1 MAVTNLLKTQVD
13 QPVFEWMRF
22 APVATAAGSL
32 LAAGDDA
39 TGRFMYYLNST
50 ALYSYDTHADS
61 WQQLATAPAAVT
73 SPATMKY
80 TRTLGGFRGDALAG
94 TSTTITIGGLSR
106 AGMVGQTIRIIA
118 GTGAGQE
125 RTISSVA
132 DAVIADFGVVTAV
145 SGALSLSDST
155 KKWRVNQ
162 WDNYSCRI
170 VMGAGVGQVRRIAYN
185 DTTTLTFSDPNYQ
198 PINPF
203 ENQAWSAS
211 SPYAIPVTTAGS
223 QSHYVIES
231 CVLTVPTWTVTP
243 DVTSE
248 YQVLGGG
255 LWVASATSPNIA
267 FQFYDILT
275 DTWMTKTNMGGLVT
289 STVSTDIALERIGEI
304 GTAFVSGL
312 TASSATSRTLVDSGA
327 TYELDRYA
335 NHQIR
340 ITSGTGIGQ
349 KRRIVGHTATTFYTE
364 RNWGVTPD
372 STSQYA
378 IYGDTDAIWFIGN
391 ANSSIMKYSVEGDIW
406 STSHT
411 SDMGI
416 ARNMSATPASGA
428 GYEAPHPG
436 FAITSIVRVT
446 TGLTALAINN
456 GGLGYVVGDLVTIS
470 VGTAG
475 QAWVTG
481 VNSSGSVTSLELAA
495 SGSGYSTTTGIA
507 TTGGSGGATLVVNTT
522 AGTTALVTTAMIHD
536 FKTGD
541 ILTIAGCATDT
552 WFNTNHTPIGYGST
566 TTFSINAT
574 GSTSSPT
581 AASSQSTTVLVDSA
595 KAWITNEHVGKLC
608 HIHIAGTAPTT
619 QTRRI
624 SANTATTLTVGAVTA
639 ITTPTNGTSRYT
651 IAEPSGFGAMQT
663 NRIATKGRAGWATSG
678 TATTLVDSTKNW
690 NNGQWTNCRVRVMSG
705 TGVGNESVITGNSAT
720 SLTVASWANAT
731 PDATSKYE
739 IMDSFGVVTTGGAS
753 TTVTDANKNWTTNIL
768 AGKRFRILAGT
779 GIGNDIL
786 VVSNTAT
793 VITLASTVTTDTTT
807 MYVIYE
813 APARST
819 GTAFMWL
826 YGLTDTNRKGRWM
839 FSPRG
844 GASNIHDIYDIPSNT
859 WDISPFFAVNS
870 ETFTTGS
877 MYTYDGLDDI
887 IMTKDATGRIYEL
900 NMNTFKINPCGICP
914 YAHSTAIIG
923 QRMEL
928 IKTADGLQYIYM
940 MRHTGQEMWRTLKF
954 W

>member
-13 QPVFEWMRF
+13 LPVFEWMRF
-22 APVATAAGSL
+22 APVATAAGSV
-32 LAAGDDA
+32 LAAGDDT

-80 TRTLGGFRGDALAG
+80 TRTLGGFRGDAIAA
-94 TSTTITIGGLSR
+94 TSTTITIAGLSR
-106 AGMVGQTIRIIA
+106 AGMVGQTIRIVS

-132 DAVIADFGVVTAV
+132 DAVIADFGVITAV

-170 VMGAGVGQVRRIAYN
+170 VMGAGVGQVRKIQYN
-185 DTTTLTFSDPNYQ
+185 DTTTLTLSDPNYT
-198 PINPF
+198 PIDPF
-203 ENQAWSAS
+203 NNQAWSAS
-211 SPYAIPVTTAGS
+211 GPYLIPVTTAGS

-243 DVTSE
+243 DATSVF
-248 YQVLGGG
+248 QILGGG
-255 LWVASATSPNIA
+255 LWVTSATSPNIA
-267 FQFYDILT
+267 FQFYDILI
-275 DTWMTKTNMGGLVT
+275 DTWITKTNMGSLV
-289 STVSTDIALERIGEI
+289 STTVATDIALERIGEI

-312 TASSATSRTLVDSGA
+312 TASSATSRTLVNSGG

-372 STSQYA
+372 ATSQYA

-391 ANSSIMKYSVEGDIW
+391 SNSSIMKYSVEGDIW
-406 STSHT
+406 STSHI

-416 ARNMSATPASGA
+416 ARNMSATPAAGA
-428 GYEAPHPG
+428 GYEAPHTG

-446 TGLTALAINN
+446 TGILTVAVNAAGTN
-456 GGLGYVVGDLVTIS
+456 YVVGDLVTCS
-470 VGTAG
+470 TTGTLG
-475 QAWVTG
+475 TAWVTA
-481 VNSSGSVTSLELAA
+481 VNSAGGVTSLELAA
-495 SGSGYSTTTGIA
+495 SGSGYVAGSSA
-507 TTGGSGGATLVVNTT
+507 TTGGAGSGLTITLTV
-522 AGTTALVTTAMIHD
+522 GTTALVTTAMAHD

-581 AASSQSTTVLVDSA
+581 AASSQSTTVLVDA
-595 KAWITNEHVGKLC
+595 TKAWITNEHVGKLC

-639 ITTPTNGTSRYT
+639 ITAATNGTSRYT

-663 NRIATKGRAGWATSG
+663 NKIATKGRAGWATSG

-739 IMDSFGVVTTGGAS
+739 IMDSFGVVTTAGSGVF
-753 TTVTDANKNWTTNIL
+753 TVTDANKNWTTNIL
-768 AGKRFRILAGT
+768 AGKRFRVLAGL
-779 GIGNDIL
+779 GIGTDIL
-786 VVSNTAT
+786 VSSNTAT
-793 VITLASTVTTDTTT
+793 VITLASSITTDTTT

-813 APARST
+813 APLRST

-826 YGLTDTNRKGRWM
+826 YGLTDTTRKGRWM

-914 YAHSTAIIG
+914 YAQGTAIIG

-928 IKTADGLQYIYM
+928 LKTADGLQYIYM

>member
-1 MAVTNLLKTQVD
+1 MAVTNLLKVQVD

-22 APVATAAGSL
+22 APVATAAGSV
-32 LAAGDDA
+32 LAAGDDT

-50 ALYSYDTHADS
+50 ALYSYDTHSDS
-61 WQQLATAPAAVT
+61 WQQLATAPATVT

-80 TRTLGGFRGDALAG
+80 TRTLGGFRGDAIAA
-94 TSTTITIGGLSR
+94 TSTTITIAGLSR

-132 DAVIADFGVVTAV
+132 DAVIADFGVVTSV

-170 VMGAGVGQVRRIAYN
+170 VMGAGVGQVRKIQYN

-203 ENQAWSAS
+203 ENQAWAAS
-211 SPYAIPVTTAGS
+211 GAYLIPVTTAGS

-243 DVTSE
+243 DATSE
-248 YQVLGGG
+248 FQILGGG

-275 DTWMTKTNMGGLVT
+275 DTWITKTNMGGLVT
-289 STVSTDIALERIGEI
+289 STVGTDIALERIGEI

-312 TASSATSRTLVDSGA
+312 TASSATSRTLVHSGA
-327 TYELDRYA
+327 TYEVDRYA

-349 KRRIVGHTATTFYTE
+349 KRRIVGHTATTFWTE
-364 RNWGVTPD
+364 RDWGVTPD
-372 STSQYA
+372 ATSQYA

-406 STSHT
+406 STSHI

-416 ARNMSATPASGA
+416 ARNMSATPAAGA

-446 TGLTALAINN
+446 TGILTVAVNAAGTN
-456 GGLGYVVGDLVTIS
+456 YVVGDLVTCS
-470 VGTAG
+470 TTGTLG
-475 QAWVTG
+475 TAWVTA
-481 VNSSGSVTSLELAA
+481 VNSAGGVTSLELAA
-495 SGSGYSTTTGIA
+495 SGSGYAAGSSA
-507 TTGGSGGATLVVNTT
+507 TTGGAGSGLTITITV
-522 AGTTALVTTAMIHD
+522 GTTALVTTAMIHD

-608 HIHIAGTAPTT
+608 HIHVVGTAPTT

-639 ITTPTNGTSRYT
+639 ITAATNGTSRYT

-739 IMDSFGVVTTGGAS
+739 IMDSFGVVTTSGAS
-753 TTVTDANKNWTTNIL
+753 TTITDANKNWTTNIL
-768 AGKRFRILAGT
+768 AGKRFRVLAGT

-786 VVSNTAT
+786 VSSNTAT
-793 VITLASTVTTDTTT
+793 VITLASSITTDTTT

-813 APARST
+813 APLRST

-826 YGLTDTNRKGRWM
+826 YGLTDTTRKGRWM

-844 GASNIHDIYDIPSNT
+844 GASNIYDIYDIPSNT

-870 ETFTTGS
+870 ETFSTGS

-887 IMTKDATGRIYEL
+887 IMTQNATGKIYEL
-900 NMNTFKINPCGICP
+900 NMNTFKINPSGICP
-914 YAHSTAIIG
+914 YAQGSAIIG
-923 QRMEL
+923 NRMEL
-928 IKTADGLQYIYM
+928 IKTVDGLQYIYM